1 MTLSRS
7 TPPPPPSARAA
18 LELSL
23 SSRAAVQTRR
33 ALPRAGVHI
42 ADLSSLVQ
50 PGSLLD
56 EVARLRLQS
65 LYAAAA
71 PLHMLPPPLLAAA
84 ALSDD
89 APNECLTALVQLD
102 LYGHIRHCQLVRS
115 LVPPVRCLSFDE
127 VRLIARPHLAH
138 TSPTPRPHLG

>member
-1 MTLSRS
+1 M
-7 TPPPPPSARAA
+7 
-18 LELSL
+18 
-23 SSRAAVQTRR
+23 
-33 ALPRAGVHI
+33 HI

-115 LVPPVRCLSFDE
+115 LVPPVRCLSFSSDP
-127 VRLIARPHLAH
+127 RSPPA
-138 TSPTPRPHLG
+138 PTPARSLARFRARTSRGT